1 MKVLIIGGVAGGAS
15 CAAKLRRLDEKVQ
28 IIMFERTEHI
38 SFANCGLPYYI
49 GEVIKQKE
57 KLLVQTPQAMNQ
69 RFNIDVRVYSNVT
82 NIDREK
88 KEITVHDTKNNQ
100 IYTESYDKLVLAPG
114 ANPVKPPLKGLDNNN
129 VFTLRSIPDTF
140 AIKDFVDNQKPKHAT
155 IVGGGFIGLE
165 IAENLKHR
173 GLDVTIVEMANQVL
187 ATTDCEMA
195 SLIHDHLKSNN
206 IKLELKDA
214 IKEVENHK
222 GYSKVILKSGKEL
235 KTDMII
241 LAIGV
246 RPEIQ
251 LAKDAN
257 LELGSLGGIKVDAT
271 SKTSDDNIY
280 AVGDAIEVLDYI
292 NANPTLIPLAGP
304 ANKQGRIVANNLAG
318 KKDEYEGT
326 QGTSVLKIFDITVA
340 TTGNN
345 ERILSRFNLP
355 YQKSYTHSSS
365 HAGYYPGAS
374 TISLKLLFHPQN
386 GQILGAQAIGYEGVE
401 KRIDVIATAIRAKMT
416 VYDLEKLELSY
427 APPYSSAKDPVNIA
441 GYVASNILK
450 DDCSIIHANE
460 IDDLDLNKTLILD
473 VRTKSEFEKGTIK
486 GAINIPIDEL
496 RNNTNE
502 LSKNKKTIVFCQV
515 GLRGYLAFRLLIQ
528 NGFTDVKNLSGGY
541 KTYLLA
547 TDN

>member
-15 CAAKLRRLDEKVQ
+15 CAAKLRRLDEKAQ

-82 NIDREK
+82 KIEREK
-88 KEITVHDTKNNQ
+88 KEVTVHDTKNNQ
-100 IYTESYDKLVLAPG
+100 VYTESYDKLVLAPG
-114 ANPVKPPLKGLDNNN
+114 ANPVKPHLKGLDDNN

-187 ATTDCEMA
+187 ATTDYEMA
-195 SLIHDHLKSNN
+195 SLIHAHLKSNN

-222 GYSKVILKSGKEL
+222 GYSKVILSSGKEL

-257 LELGSLGGIKVDAT
+257 LELGSLGGIKVDST

-304 ANKQGRIVANNLAG
+304 ANKQGRIVANNLVG

-326 QGTSVLKIFDITVA
+326 QGTSVLKILDMTVA

-345 ERILSRFNLP
+345 ERILSRFNLS

-374 TISLKLLFHPQN
+374 TISLKLLFHPRS
-386 GQILGAQAIGYEGVE
+386 GQILGAQAVGYEGVE
-401 KRIDVIATAIRAKMT
+401 KRIDVLATAIRAKMT

-460 IDDLDLNKTLILD
+460 ISDLDLNKTLILD
-473 VRTKSEFEKGTIK
+473 VRSKSEFEKGTIK

-496 RNNTNE
+496 RNKTNE
-502 LSKNKKTIVFCQV
+502 LSKDKKIIVFCQV

-547 TDN
+547 TNI